1 MIYLVP
7 TVRPFTSLKQLQKYR
22 PRFQE
27 TALDALLTTKYSER
41 YLHLSEFMWHLP
53 ACKVT
58 AQSSAWR
65 FQKPETNSSLNC
77 FCCLA
82 AGSVRSVSL
91 GRAVLP
97 GSVPRPS
104 AGPWETVP
112 FGRSLEPYSWKGP
125 LKVSSPV
132 LADLCHRWA
141 GRAVHTC
148 IPACLACSLPR
159 AWQRRERKKP
169 LRTGGRH
176 FVLLCCGPPEFCP
189 LQVCSVGAAALGNGT
204 QRASVGFS
212 PPNGDSSPRYSPPAA
227 QAEVW
232 HCLLAVISPLL
243 SALTRCHPCR
253 F

>member
-1 MIYLVP
+1 MV
-7 TVRPFTSLKQLQKYR
+7 TVSWSWREPREVGACGGAALGCGCGGGGGSKGRAGAARSGCGRPGG
-22 PRFQE
+22 
-27 TALDALLTTKYSER
+27 A
-41 YLHLSEFMWHLP
+41 H
-53 ACKVT
+53 
-58 AQSSAWR
+58 
-65 FQKPETNSSLNC
+65 
-77 FCCLA
+77 LA

-159 AWQRRERKKP
+159 AWQRREGKKL